1 MGYNSKQQ
9 KCKKQIK
16 RQKLT
21 HCEKYL
27 KAISLDLQ
35 LGPAQQPKPYC
46 DQMEKQGTKCRC
58 TGMEQIVQQQR
69 EQGETEGEEVGEMEF
84 ARQKASESKIFKNS
98 DLSSI
103 MKV

>member
-1 MGYNSKQQ
+1 
-9 KCKKQIK
+9 
-16 RQKLT
+16 
-21 HCEKYL
+21 
-27 KAISLDLQ
+27 
-35 LGPAQQPKPYC
+35 
-46 DQMEKQGTKCRC
+46 
-58 TGMEQIVQQQR
+58 MEQIVQQQR